1 MNVKTIMLA
10 GLAAVSLGA
19 AAVLFNPAPAEAA
32 NWNCTNH
39 LYRRGSRGGCVWALQ
54 KFYNYQRK
62 FDAMLYGKYIGP
74 AIAEDGVFGPATARA
89 IRSFQR
95 SEKLAADGIVGNQTW
110 QALCT
115 PPVAMGQKIGDKIY
129 HYYVLRGDF
138 SLELGRRAGCGKYS
152 FYNTFMY
159 VN

>member
-19 AAVLFNPAPAEAA
+19 AVVLFNPAPAEAA

-54 KFYNYQRK
+54 KFYNYQRQ
-62 FDAMLYGKYIGP
+62 AEARANGRYIGP

-89 IRSFQR
+89 IHSFQR
-95 SEKLAADGIVGNQTW
+95 SKGLAADGIVGNQTW
-110 QALCT
+110 RVLCKPPIGAGEPGAL
-115 PPVAMGQKIGDKIY
+115 
-129 HYYVLRGDF
+129 YVLRGDF
-138 SLELGRRAGCGKYS
+138 SLELGRKAGCGKYGS
-152 FYNTFMY
+152 YSSY
-159 VN
+159 RYL